1 VVSQETR
8 PCPLSDREVEVLEL
22 VAAGLANKEVAKRL
36 VISEKTVARHLENIY
51 AKTGARNR
59 TEATAIAALSGWIS
73 QRPEGG

>member
-1 VVSQETR
+1 
-8 PCPLSDREVEVLEL
+8 VEVLEL

-59 TEATAIAALSGWIS
+59 TEAAVIAALSGWIS